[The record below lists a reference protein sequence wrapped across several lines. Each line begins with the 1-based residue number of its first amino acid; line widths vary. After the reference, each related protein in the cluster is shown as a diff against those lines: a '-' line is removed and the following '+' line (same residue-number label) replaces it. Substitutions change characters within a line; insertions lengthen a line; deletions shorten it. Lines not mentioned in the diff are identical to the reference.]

1 MGYLLVENFGEG
13 LDTRRSLL
21 TTKPGALLVC
31 KNAHITRGKEI
42 EKRKK
47 FTPFVTLPAGTFGL
61 QSAANSLYVFGS
73 APQPA
78 NFPPSVT
85 YRQFTAPG
93 NPTMTQVLWSETF
106 NGLIYCVARF
116 SDGSVHHFYDGI
128 TGNDKRVTDW
138 GLISAG
144 VSSLT
149 TVASSLSAQIDGEVP
164 FVSTSVGASL
174 LVTGPEDG
182 TAFSFSASAI
192 NGGTNTTQSI
202 TATVERQAVLGVPE
216 TGPVTSLSKVAE
228 FLANLI
234 DGSQEFNAT
243 PTGNV
248 LNIVGDINVPFTVQ
262 VSSVNGGSNPTQSI
276 TKTNIVE
283 ASETSAQ
290 VTQVIITGPFEP
302 NDTYT
307 VTING
312 NPVSVTT
319 HQPAIPPIS
328 QQVKFV
334 IGGTY
339 ESNDQY
345 QISLTI
351 PQQFSK
357 TFLISGAASG
367 AATTVRTF
375 NDKVYATTRSILYF
389 SAVGDAGRWKATS
402 ATDAVGSGLINIT
415 TQEGGGENLTA
426 LGVYQNRL
434 AVFSRNSTQIWAMD
448 ADPAKNIKVQVLPN
462 FGTFAP
468 RSVTSF
474 GDLDVFFLSD
484 SGIRSLR
491 ARDASNAATV
501 SDIGTSIDNL
511 IQEEM
516 RVVGD
521 TVRNSA
527 IGIIEPQDGRYW
539 LSIGNKI
546 YVFSYFPTSQ
556 VSAWSTYEPGFEI
569 SEMSYSSGRVYVRS
583 GNTVYLYGGVS
594 GEDYDDCEVEV
605 VIPYLDGSKPAH
617 MKTIE
622 GIDMACENVWTVSIG
637 TDISSPQRRI
647 YAGTISN
654 SSFMVGR
661 ILHFGIGTHVSTK
674 LVCKSLGKARIGNL
688 AIHYRLS
695 DPE

>member
-47 FTPFVTLPAGTFGL
+47 FSPFAILPPGTFGM

-73 APQPA
+73 IPQPA
-78 NFPPSVT
+78 NFPAAVT
-85 YRQFTAPG
+85 YKRFEAPSG
-93 NPTMTQVLWSETF
+93 AAMTQVLWSETF

-116 SDGSVHHFYDGI
+116 ADGTVHHFFDGVSG
-128 TGNDKRVTDW
+128 TNKRVTDW
-138 GLISAG
+138 GLISSD
-144 VSSLT
+144 VSSIS
-149 TVASSLSAQIDGEVP
+149 TVASNLATQIDGEVP
-164 FVSTSVGASL
+164 FIATSVGNAI

-182 TAFSFSASAI
+182 TAFSFAASAI
-192 NGGTNTTQSI
+192 NGGTDQTQSI
-202 TATVERQAVLGVPE
+202 TISVERNGVLAVPE
-216 TGPVTSLSKVAE
+216 TGPVTSLNKVAE
-228 FLANLI
+228 YLASLV
-234 DGSQEFNAT
+234 DSQQFNAT
-243 PTGNV
+243 QNNNT
-248 LNIVGDINVPFTVQ
+248 LNIVGDINVPFSVS
-262 VSSVNGGSNPTQSI
+262 VSSTNGGSNPTQSI
-276 TKTNIVE
+276 TVQTIVQ
-283 ASETSAQ
+283 ASESSAQ
-290 VTQVIITGPFEP
+290 VSLVSITGPFEP

-312 NPVSVTT
+312 NPFSVTT
-319 HQPAIPPIS
+319 NNPAIQAVS
-328 QQVKFV
+328 QQVKFT
-334 IGGTY
+334 IGGQF
-339 ESNDQY
+339 EANDQY
-345 QISLTI
+345 QISLSI
-351 PQQFSK
+351 PGQYSK

-375 NDKVYATTRSILYF
+375 NDKIYATTKSILYF
-389 SAVGDAGRWKATS
+389 SAVGDGGRWKSTGP
-402 ATDAVGSGLINIT
+402 TDAVGSGLINIT

-434 AVFSRNSTQIWAMD
+434 AVFSRNSTQIWSMD
-448 ADPAKNIKVQVLPN
+448 ADPAKNIKAQVLPN

-516 RVVGD
+516 RLVGEN
-521 TVRNSA
+521 VRNSA
-527 IGIIEPQDGRYW
+527 VGIIEPQDGRYW
-539 LSIGNKI
+539 LSLGNKI

-556 VSAWSTYEPGFEI
+556 VSAWSTYEPGFTV

-583 GNTVYLYGGVS
+583 GDTIYLYGGPS
-594 GEDYDDCEVEV
+594 GQEYDDCEVEI

-617 MKTIE
+617 VKTIE
-622 GIDMACENVWTVSIG
+622 GIDMACENTWRVSIG
-637 TDISSPQRRI
+637 TDISSPGTRV
-647 YAGTISN
+647 YAGNVSN
-654 SSFMVGR
+654 SSYMIGR
-661 ILHFGIGTHVSTK
+661 LLHFGVGTHVSTR
-674 LVCKSLGKARIGNL
+674 LVCKSNGPAKLGNL